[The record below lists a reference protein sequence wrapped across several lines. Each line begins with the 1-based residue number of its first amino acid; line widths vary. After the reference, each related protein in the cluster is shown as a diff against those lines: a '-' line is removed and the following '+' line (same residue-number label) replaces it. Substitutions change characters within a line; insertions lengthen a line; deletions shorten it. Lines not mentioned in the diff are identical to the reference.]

1 MNTLFNKKPILMII
15 RIEKNNKFCLKCYL
29 YKLYMSTEKL
39 INENSKILTNTKF
52 DPNGSEKKFSDPQI
66 SNLNLNKVKNNIIK
80 KKKIKTCI
88 NTLQETLRKKEVKK
102 QFENRIL
109 YGLFISVVAVL
120 FYVST

>member
-52 DPNGSEKKFSDPQI
+52 DLSGSEKKFSDPQI
-66 SNLNLNKVKNNIIK
+66 SNLNLNKVKNNIFK
-80 KKKIKTCI
+80 KKTCI
-88 NTLQETLRKKEVKK
+88 NILQETLRKKEVKK

>member
-1 MNTLFNKKPILMII
+1 
-15 RIEKNNKFCLKCYL
+15 
-29 YKLYMSTEKL
+29 MSTEKL

-52 DPNGSEKKFSDPQI
+52 DLSGSEKKFSDPQI
-66 SNLNLNKVKNNIIK
+66 SNLNLNKVKNNIFK

-88 NTLQETLRKKEVKK
+88 NILQETLRKKEVKK

>member
-1 MNTLFNKKPILMII
+1 
-15 RIEKNNKFCLKCYL
+15 
-29 YKLYMSTEKL
+29 MSTETL
-39 INENSKILTNTKF
+39 IKENLKNTKF
-52 DPNGSEKKFSDPQI
+52 DPSGLGKTFSDPQI
-66 SNLNLNKVKNNIIK
+66 SNLDLNKLQNNISK
-80 KKKIKTCI
+80 KKKLKTCI

>member
-1 MNTLFNKKPILMII
+1 
-15 RIEKNNKFCLKCYL
+15 
-29 YKLYMSTEKL
+29 MSTEKL
-39 INENSKILTNTKF
+39 INKNSKF
-52 DPNGSEKKFSDPQI
+52 DPSGSEKKFSDPQI
-66 SNLNLNKVKNNIIK
+66 SNLDLNKVKNNIFK

-109 YGLFISVVAVL
+109 YSLFISVVAVL